1 MSKLIKTDKSYRD
14 WIADVSKR
22 FRQSQIKASMKVN
35 DEMLRFYWALGRDI
49 HEKSADAAYGSGFY
63 QSVSMD
69 LQEIFPDVHSFSVTN
84 LKNMRYFYEMYP
96 TVTNR
101 RQVVDDSVE
110 PSNRQQL
117 VDDLGQEIIFY
128 IPWGHKRK
136 TNGNLWRLSGNGV
149 GRKGRSNSRKQS

>member
-101 RQVVDDSVE
+101 RRFCRTVKS
-110 PSNRQQL
+110 STTCRRF
-117 VDDLGQEIIFY
+117 GA
-128 IPWGHKRK
+128 
-136 TNGNLWRLSGNGV
+136 GNHILHPV
-149 GRKGRSNSRKQS
+149 GTPEHHFA